1 MEIKKQ
7 RINLAG
13 NIYEGGIK
21 SGCQGSII
29 VPDVKPDILKILQVD
44 ADAYLCD
51 KAVEDGKVTL
61 SGKVKVTVLY
71 LPEEDSAK
79 LCALYGSFDFC
90 EVIKKSD
97 FEQGMTLTAVC
108 DVDRVT
114 YKLINS
120 RKVGIEAQVM
130 INLQVASSKPV
141 EFVADIEGDDACC
154 LLQNVKIS
162 SPAHYMEH
170 GFRLEENFS
179 LPVGKPEIGELL
191 KGSVMIFE
199 KEYKAI
205 SDKVVVK
212 GRGVANILYLGTEG
226 EVEYYSGEMPFT
238 EVVDIPDILEDAE
251 CDINFEVGEVSLRTE
266 GGCIEVGCDVT
277 CCVKSGCEQ
286 EVSAVSDCYFL
297 DASEALEY
305 EEFDNEEIVSKPD
318 FSTVQKEIITR
329 DSGMSDI
336 AGVYSAVAKP
346 YLETVNV
353 NGGKIQ
359 AQGRTVIYV
368 LYTTDNPSSPVCSM
382 KSEVPFSYIIDGDC
396 DGCDILLKAE
406 CEHVSTVICSADSV
420 EVRCGIRISGKA
432 VKKQKIR
439 VISGAEKG
447 ECIPRECGILVYF
460 TGKDDRV
467 WDIAKRYRVQEDTV
481 KCSLNGDEICPGM
494 KLIIPVSK

>member
-13 NIYEGGIK
+13 NIYDGGIK

-51 KAVEDGKVTL
+51 KTVEDGRVTL
-61 SGKVKVTVLY
+61 TGKVKVTVLY
-71 LPEEDSAK
+71 LPEEDGAA
-79 LCALYGSFDFC
+79 LCALSGCFDFC
-90 EVIKKSD
+90 EVIKKSEL
-97 FEQGMTLTAVC
+97 EQGMSLTAVC

-120 RKVGIEAQVM
+120 RKVGIEAQVL
-130 INLQVASSKPV
+130 INLQVASARPV
-141 EFVADIEGDDACC
+141 EFVADIEGEDACC
-154 LLQNVKIS
+154 LLQNMKIS

-170 GFRLEENFS
+170 AFRLEESFS
-179 LPVGKPEIGELL
+179 LPVGKPEPGEIL

-212 GRGVANILYLGTEG
+212 GRGVANILYLGMNG
-226 EVEYYSGEMPFT
+226 EVEYFSGEMPFT
-238 EVVDIPDILEDAE
+238 EVVDVPEILEDAE
-251 CDINFEVGEVSLRTE
+251 CDLNFEVGEASFCIE
-266 GGCIEVGCDVT
+266 SGCIAVVCDVT

-305 EEFDNEEIVSKPD
+305 EEFDNEEIVSRPD
-318 FSTVQKEIITR
+318 FSTVMKEIVTR
-329 DSGMSDI
+329 DAGMGDI

-353 NGGKIQ
+353 TGGKIQ

-368 LYTTDNPSSPVCSM
+368 LYTTDNPSAPVCSL
-382 KSEVPFSYIIDGDC
+382 KSEVPFSYVIDADC
-396 DGCDILLKAE
+396 EGCDILLKAE
-406 CEHVSTVICSADSV
+406 CEHISTVICSADSV
-420 EVRCGIRISGKA
+420 EVRCGIRISGRA
-432 VKKQKIR
+432 VKKQKVR
-439 VISGAEKG
+439 VISGAQKG

-460 TGKDDRV
+460 TQKDDRV
-467 WDIAKRYRVQEDTV
+467 WDIAKRYRVRESAVQS
-481 KCSLNGDEICPGM
+481 SLGGCEVCGGM